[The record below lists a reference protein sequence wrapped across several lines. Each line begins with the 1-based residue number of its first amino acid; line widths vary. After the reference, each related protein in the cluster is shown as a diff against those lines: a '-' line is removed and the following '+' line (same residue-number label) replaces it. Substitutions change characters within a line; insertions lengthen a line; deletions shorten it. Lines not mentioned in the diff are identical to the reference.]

1 MAQVV
6 LFRGIV
12 RTVLATRPT
21 FYAEPAL
28 SQWAGNGG
36 SNINNKLQQLLRK
49 FGNSIP
55 GAAEVVKEEVAA
67 LSAKKN
73 TPTKP
78 KGPATPK
85 AKKRRVVKSEDNESQ
100 VEFSEEN

>member
-1 MAQVV
+1 V

-21 FYAEPAL
+21 FYVEPAL
-28 SQWAGNGG
+28 GPWAGNRG

-49 FGNSIP
+49 FGATIP

-78 KGPATPK
+78 KPTTPK
-85 AKKRRVVKSEDNESQ
+85 SKKRKVVKSEDDESQ
-100 VEFSEEN
+100 VEFGEEN